1 MPGIHPACSLMLP
14 SNLFEVF
21 LKSGNLKSQSYF
33 SVMASHSEVLKYLKL
48 SVSVEGEPSKD
59 VKGLLADTVLGT
71 PGKLRYRH
79 TSFNTKLPF
88 LGQIYFLVLRKSD
101 KLLGCIAFSKRETFL
116 KGSPVNSWYIRYFSI
131 RAPLR
136 AKSHNQKKRNKHEKE
151 RPQRDNLLKLTAQK
165 FFDDPTL
172 LDQKL
177 GNDPGGDIVYA
188 YVEKENVRSWNF
200 TDLIGFETVGKIHTS
215 FFSRFNPKKDPHVH
229 TSCENDKKAILSQL
243 REFYQDHT
251 FYTEHNIF
259 FGNNYL
265 VWKENDE
272 IVAGCQ
278 ANPEV
283 WKLVEYPGLLNKFFL
298 KVLVRLPIM
307 SKRFDP
313 GYLKFMAM
321 EGIWYRKGYEKCLL
335 PLFESA
341 CARHD
346 LYLGIIWL
354 DSKSHLYRTIRNIR
368 QLGIIDKFL
377 NPAVGD
383 IRVKFINW
391 KEEDKGYYYKQPAYI
406 SCFDMT

>member
-1 MPGIHPACSLMLP
+1 MT
-14 SNLFEVF
+14 
-21 LKSGNLKSQSYF
+21 SQ
-33 SVMASHSEVLKYLKL
+33 SEVLKYLKL
-48 SVSVEGEPSKD
+48 SISIEEQPGND
-59 VKGLLADTVLGT
+59 VKELVAETILGT
-71 PGKLRYRH
+71 PGKLRYLH
-79 TSFNTKLPF
+79 TSFHTKLPY
-88 LGQIYFLVLRKSD
+88 LGQIYFLMLKRSD

-116 KGSPVNSWYIRYFSI
+116 EGSLVNSWYIRYFSI

-136 AKSHNQKKRNKHEKE
+136 SKSHKQKKKNRQEKE
-151 RPQRDNLLKLTAQK
+151 QPQRDNLLKLTAQK

-172 LDQKL
+172 LDRKL
-177 GNDPGGDIVYA
+177 GHDPGGNLVYA

-200 TDLIGFETVGKIHTS
+200 TDLMGFETVGKIHTS

-229 TSCENDKKAILSQL
+229 TSVEYDKKAILSQL

-251 FYTEHNIF
+251 FYTEQNIF

-283 WKLVEYPGLLNKFFL
+283 WKLVEYPGLLNKLFL
-298 KVLVRLPIM
+298 KVLIRLPVL

-313 GYLKFMAM
+313 GYLKFIAL
-321 EGIWYRKGYEKCLL
+321 EGIWYKKGYENCLL

-341 CARHD
+341 CAQHD
-346 LYLGIIWL
+346 LYLAIIWL
-354 DSKSHLYRTIRNIR
+354 DSKSPLYTTIRHR
-368 QLGIIDKFL
+368 GHLGIIDRFIK
-377 NPAVGD
+377 PAVGD
-383 IRVKFINW
+383 IRVKFIHW
-391 KEEDKGYYYKQPAYI
+391 KEKDKRYYHEHPAYL